1 MGSSTKL
8 PSGSPWGAPTPNVP
22 QQTAPKPKNPGKQ
35 RKMGPMGKMGVG
47 AVKGAVLGGVAGAI
61 KPAKKPNNPNPRRP
75 Y

>member
-35 RKMGPMGKMGVG
+35 RKMGPM
-47 AVKGAVLGGVAGAI
+47 AVKGAMAGGAAGAI
-61 KPAKKPNNPNPRRP
+61 KGAKKPKNPKPRTPRRLP